1 MKYKT
6 YPCLSLVTVTAQV
19 KVLKQ
24 TAMHSHVV
32 LALEENNMKSSQTI
46 FNKNEGT
53 VTLSAV
59 EYNKLLLYK
68 EYALEIKNIL
78 QGSDV
83 E

>member
-1 MKYKT
+1 MKT
-6 YPCLSLVTVTAQV
+6 
-19 KVLKQ
+19 
-24 TAMHSHVV
+24 
-32 LALEENNMKSSQTI
+32 SQTI
-46 FNKNEGT
+46 FNKDQGT

>member
-1 MKYKT
+1 
-6 YPCLSLVTVTAQV
+6 
-19 KVLKQ
+19 
-24 TAMHSHVV
+24 MHSHVV
-32 LALEENNMKSSQTI
+32 LALEVNNMKSSQTI
-46 FNKNEGT
+46 FNKDQGT

-83 E
+83 EWASTTDSNHQAQLN